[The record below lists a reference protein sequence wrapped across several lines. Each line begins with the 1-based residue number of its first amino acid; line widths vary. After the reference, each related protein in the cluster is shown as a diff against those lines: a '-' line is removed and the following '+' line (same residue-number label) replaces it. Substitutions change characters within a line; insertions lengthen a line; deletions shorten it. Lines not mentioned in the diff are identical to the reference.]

1 MTVREV
7 VLHRDVR
14 TSFDFSAATL
24 LNRNH
29 LRRFL
34 SVFALAGCDV
44 VSIVLAGLL
53 AVRLTRALKPGYDSP
68 PPLLLI
74 SVCLV
79 VVTVFLT
86 NGLYGRRFMRHSLR
100 RLARA
105 SLIAIAIMVV
115 AALPK
120 GLALDHL
127 TAVLT
132 IMLAAALTFAGR
144 AAYDGVLARVYG
156 DDGRRPVVLVGR
168 PDSCLRV
175 MTLMPDLAQF
185 GDCRVCGVV
194 TDRDMPHAWQRDTG
208 LEVLGLVD
216 HLEAVVEREQPLELI
231 LCDLDLTRDRLPGL
245 LDACRRRHV
254 DIKLAA
260 LEVDRSPDGVT
271 MIPGGGTPI
280 FVAEP
285 PRRAFAQFVAK
296 RCVDLVG
303 SAMLMVLLA
312 PFMLVVAA
320 LVKLTSRGPV
330 LFVDTRVGLGQR
342 TFACYKFRTMRRDA
356 AVRQADLEPLN
367 EAGGTLFKIRHDP
380 RVTPLGRILRR
391 TSLDE
396 LPQLFNVLKGDM
408 SLVGPRPLPL
418 RDYLLMDDV
427 HKRRH
432 VVLPGIT
439 GLWQVSGRSELS
451 FDDMIALDC
460 RYIESW
466 SIAADLSILARTVG
480 AVCGLRG
487 AC

>member
-1 MTVREV
+1 
-7 VLHRDVR
+7 
-14 TSFDFSAATL
+14 
-24 LNRNH
+24 
-29 LRRFL
+29 
-34 SVFALAGCDV
+34 
-44 VSIVLAGLL
+44 
-53 AVRLTRALKPGYDSP
+53 
-68 PPLLLI
+68 
-74 SVCLV
+74 
-79 VVTVFLT
+79 
-86 NGLYGRRFMRHSLR
+86 
-100 RLARA
+100 
-105 SLIAIAIMVV
+105 MV
-115 AALPK
+115 
-120 GLALDHL
+120 
-127 TAVLT
+127 
-132 IMLAAALTFAGR
+132 
-144 AAYDGVLARVYG
+144 
-156 DDGRRPVVLVGR
+156 
-168 PDSCLRV
+168 
-175 MTLMPDLAQF
+175 
-185 GDCRVCGVV
+185 
-194 TDRDMPHAWQRDTG
+194 
-208 LEVLGLVD
+208 
-216 HLEAVVEREQPLELI
+216 
-231 LCDLDLTRDRLPGL
+231 
-245 LDACRRRHV
+245 
-254 DIKLAA
+254 
-260 LEVDRSPDGVT
+260 
-271 MIPGGGTPI
+271 PGGGTPI

-285 PRRAFAQFVAK
+285 PRQAFAQFVAK

-303 SAMLMVLLA
+303 SALLMVLLA

-356 AVRQADLEPLN
+356 ATRQAGLEPFN

-418 RDYLLMDDV
+418 RDYLRMDDV

-439 GLWQVSGRSELS
+439 GLWQVSGRSGLS
-451 FDDMIALDC
+451 FDDMITLDC